1 MFPFSWK
8 YKYLVHFI
16 KCKEIRSSVNRRI
29 MISWQDFQMYV
40 LRFFILASSPPSLSP
55 SLLTKVVIYGFKLF
69 AILKCGSTTFSSF
82 PSQPWRCLLKCG
94 ITRNITYQCR
104 KCLAK
109 ITLVTK
115 LKTAPPQTIFKI
127 HQFDPLIKI
136 CGKNHS
142 WIQRFYFLYCLSCR
156 KHSWEKSWSG
166 LHGGAIWKAWSM
178 QFHLEPNKLAILCLF
193 PKHSHLFAF
202 PKCSCFNILQQPSAI
217 CLAMCPFLPSW

>member
-136 CGKNHS
+136 CGKKS
-142 WIQRFYFLYCLSCR
+142 FLNP
-156 KHSWEKSWSG
+156 KV
-166 LHGGAIWKAWSM
+166 
-178 QFHLEPNKLAILCLF
+178 LF
-193 PKHSHLFAF
+193 P
-202 PKCSCFNILQQPSAI
+202 ILLELQKT
-217 CLAMCPFLPSW
+217 